1 MNKEDYRLK
10 KMAGLVRGR
19 TKVLDLGWVDQPN
32 TFLLNKEVVGLDIS
46 SRSLPHNYTS
56 SVIGDALDL
65 PEPFKPG
72 SFDAIVA
79 GELIEHLERPL
90 DFLRSCHKTLAHGGI
105 LVLSTPNPNS
115 FIEQALTLTLS
126 RRFFYSADHV
136 MLFPQRWL
144 VRMMEIA
151 GFVDVRLYS
160 GGFPVP
166 YLGLVPFFR
175 PWCYQTIAVGKRS

>member
-1 MNKEDYRLK
+1 
-10 KMAGLVRGR
+10 MAGLVRGR
-19 TKVLDLGWVDQPN
+19 ARVLDLGWVEQPN
-32 TFLLNKEVVGLDIS
+32 PFLFNNEVVGLDVS
-46 SRSLPHNYTS
+46 KGNLPSNYTS
-56 SVIGDALDL
+56 SVIADVMNL

-79 GELIEHLERPL
+79 GELIEHLDRPL
-90 DFLRSCHKTLAHGGI
+90 DFLRSCYKTLAPHGI

-115 FIEQALTLTLS
+115 FIERVLTLNLS
-126 RRFFYSADHV
+126 RSFFYTADHV

-151 GFVDVRLYS
+151 GFTDVRLYS
-160 GGFPVP
+160 GGFPIP

-175 PWCYQTIAVGKRS
+175 PWCYQTIAAGKRS